1 MCCNM
6 QLQPCCMRWQ
16 VEAQATGYP
25 RNIIDLTTVD
35 ELLVIDLTDEQDLAV
50 EDVVAAGQ
58 ETARAA
64 LQALNLAVWDSD
76 RAFREELPH
85 EHPG

>member
-1 MCCNM
+1 
-6 QLQPCCMRWQ
+6 MRWQ